1 MVSGIALSLLWAGTS
16 HTLAQQSTRAPEPGQ
31 SQQSAD
37 PLALYGIDTGE
48 QAPGVSYD
56 REEEQRMREFE
67 RRRANMMRGFANGTI
82 GSTSA
87 GSSMP
92 SEQEVRSGLV
102 YTEEEN
108 ERLNAADDRQDDLQR
123 AVVESQSGSAG
134 TAGGSSVTGSA
145 SDTAIDRNIN
155 RVDDTAI
162 QQADAF
168 NQTVEDFQ
176 NELGLLGGDENAECV
191 MGSSLSGC
199 PMNEDAIE
207 ASFQQGVSTDIMDP
221 NATGTPGGAGAV
233 TPISTSPSDLEESVT
248 SLPPELQDDFNQ
260 DALTPTYVPGE
271 GTYGPDG
278 EPINL
283 DDLSWSTVGST
294 EEERTLD
301 WDGYYEYK
309 YWGFDMDGFEW
320 LGSNRFLMPRNFFLK
335 EEMELGPRQ
344 EMVSQDQQIAMG
356 DRLITFHQY
365 HQLVR
370 DRYNMSGVRYF
381 GDDLGIEL
389 YSYNYWTCDQVLL
402 SSDDDYRYREPWY
415 CDEEAYE
422 LPKDFF
428 ERQDRNPG
436 WQARLNYRGYNDN
449 DR

>member
-1 MVSGIALSLLWAGTS
+1 MVSSLALGLIWAGAS
-16 HTLAQQSTRAPEPGQ
+16 IAQAQQSSAPAPGQ
-31 SQQSAD
+31 SQKSGD
-37 PLALYGIDTGE
+37 PLALYGMDTGE

-56 REEEQRMREFE
+56 REEDQRLREFE
-67 RRRANMMRGFANGTI
+67 RRRSGMLRGFANGTI
-82 GSTSA
+82 GSSST

-108 ERLNAADDRQDDLQR
+108 ARLDAAGTRQTDLQQ
-123 AVVESQSGSAG
+123 AVVESQSGATGGVTSSA
-134 TAGGSSVTGSA
+134 T
-145 SDTAIDRNIN
+145 DTAIDRNLSK
-155 RVDDTAI
+155 VDETAI

-176 NELGLLGGDENAECV
+176 NDLGLLGGDENAECV
-191 MGSSLSGC
+191 MGSALSGC
-199 PMNEDAIE
+199 PMNQDAIE

-221 NATGTPGGAGAV
+221 NATGQPGGAGAV
-233 TPISTSPSDLEESVT
+233 TPISTTSSDFQEDIS

-260 DALTPTYVPGE
+260 DALSPTYVPGE

-283 DDLSWSTVGST
+283 DDLSWSTVAST
-294 EEERTLD
+294 EEQRTLD

-365 HQLVR
+365 HDLIN

-381 GDDLGIEL
+381 GDDLGIQL
-389 YSYNYWTCDQVLL
+389 MSYNYWTCDRRLL
-402 SSDDDYRYREPWY
+402 SNDDDYRYREPWY

>member
-1 MVSGIALSLLWAGTS
+1 
-16 HTLAQQSTRAPEPGQ
+16 
-31 SQQSAD
+31 
-37 PLALYGIDTGE
+37 
-48 QAPGVSYD
+48 
-56 REEEQRMREFE
+56 
-67 RRRANMMRGFANGTI
+67 
-82 GSTSA
+82 
-87 GSSMP
+87 
-92 SEQEVRSGLV
+92 
-102 YTEEEN
+102 
-108 ERLNAADDRQDDLQR
+108 
-123 AVVESQSGSAG
+123 
-134 TAGGSSVTGSA
+134 
-145 SDTAIDRNIN
+145 
-155 RVDDTAI
+155 
-162 QQADAF
+162 
-168 NQTVEDFQ
+168 
-176 NELGLLGGDENAECV
+176 
-191 MGSSLSGC
+191 
-199 PMNEDAIE
+199 MNEDAIE